1 MDTYDIAL
9 AIFFTVFAVIGLICT
24 FLQKKGVIKP
34 FLSQTSNS
42 FQFVTTDGVT
52 LLAIFFGAYMISRG
66 SVVAA
71 VLYAVILAGTF
82 FLIKFSRK
90 I

>member
-24 FLQKKGVIKP
+24 FLQKKGIIQS
-34 FLSQTSNS
+34 FLTQTSNS
-42 FQFVTTDGVT
+42 FHLVTTDGVT
-52 LLAIFFGAYMISRG
+52 LLAILFGAYMISRG
-66 SVVAA
+66 SMVFA
-71 VLYAVILAGTF
+71 VLYAVILAGVFF
-82 FLIKFSRK
+82 FLKFCKK